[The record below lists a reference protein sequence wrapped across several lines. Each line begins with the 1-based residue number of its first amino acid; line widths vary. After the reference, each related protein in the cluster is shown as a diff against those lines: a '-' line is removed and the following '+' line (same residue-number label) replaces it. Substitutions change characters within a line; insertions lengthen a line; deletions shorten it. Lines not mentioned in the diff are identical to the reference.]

1 MQNRVGQDFLPKA
14 FSSKNHKAK
23 KLQEVE
29 GLMFFSLIKDNVMK
43 KNVLNSFLLLS
54 ALIFLGSCKN
64 VMDEHLEVTNVDNTV
79 NLSEKISAQGDLSK
93 FTEFLKSTGY
103 DRILAS
109 SQSFTVW
116 APTNAALASLDASI
130 TADPAKLKD
139 FVANHVSLTA
149 IQPSKGLSDTLKV
162 NLQNGKFANV
172 VGANFEEAG
181 IVGNGQFVKNGA
193 LYIIDKAVPTKLN
206 VWDYMLTSTDAPLQ
220 TNYISNL
227 TGLVIDSAKATII
240 GYNSNGTPIFAP
252 NPPMVTRNT
261 YWNST
266 ADLRVENQ
274 QFTFFMIQDAGYTA
288 EAAKLSLYYPNFT
301 QSALV
306 RDLAVKGLYT
316 VDKLPDT
323 LISTR
328 GVKIPI
334 NKANIQKSYRA
345 SNGIVYVVNALPFR
359 LKDKV
364 PVFKIEGER
373 PLSFRSDRSGNTL
386 YRTKLDNNG
395 VLYKDI
401 EVYNHGVSDYYIN
414 YFYSQMPVVKYKV
427 YARAISGAA
436 GDSQVANF
444 TQRYFILNPTTLVYD
459 LFATQTVT
467 PLNYGEVLLG
477 EYTPQQLGLF
487 QIRLQSAT
495 SSSVNVNT
503 LILDYLRFEP
513 VLP

>member
-1 MQNRVGQDFLPKA
+1 
-14 FSSKNHKAK
+14 
-23 KLQEVE
+23 
-29 GLMFFSLIKDNVMK
+29 MK
-43 KNVLNSFLLLS
+43 KNILNSFLLLGV
-54 ALIFLGSCKN
+54 LIFLGSCKN
-64 VMDEHLEVTNVDNTV
+64 VMDEHLEVTNVDNTI
-79 NLSEKISAQGDLSK
+79 NLSEKIGAQTNLGK
-93 FTEFLKSTGY
+93 FNSFLVSTGY
-103 DRILAS
+103 DQILAG
-109 SQSFTVW
+109 SQSYTVW
-116 APTNAALASLDASI
+116 APTDAALASLDAAI
-130 TADPAKLKD
+130 IADPVKLKD
-139 FVANHVSLTA
+139 FVANHISLTSIA
-149 IQPSKGLSDTLKV
+149 ASKGVTDTIKV

-172 VGANFEEAG
+172 VGATFEEAG
-181 IVGNGQFVKNGA
+181 IIGTGQFVKNGA
-193 LYIIDKAVPTKLN
+193 LYIIDKPVPTKLN
-206 VWDYMLTSTDAPLQ
+206 VWDYMLGSTDAPLQ

-252 NPPMVTRNT
+252 NPPMVSRNT

-266 ADLRVENQ
+266 ADLRAENQ

-288 EAAKLSLYYPNFT
+288 EAAKLSTYYPDFT

-306 RDLAVKGLYT
+306 KDLAVKGLYI

-334 NKANIQKSYRA
+334 NKLNIQKSYRA

-373 PLSFRSDRSGNTL
+373 PFSFRSDRGGNTF

-414 YFYSQMPVVKYKV
+414 YIYTQMPVVKYKV

-444 TQRYFILNPTTLVYD
+444 TQRFFIYNPTTLIYD
-459 LFATQTVT
+459 LFATQVVT
-467 PLNYGEVLLG
+467 PLNYAEVLLG

-487 QIRLQSAT
+487 QIRLQSAA

-513 VLP
+513 ILP